1 MSLFYD
7 RHTLIKA
14 KNLSVL
20 VYYDFRLLLEV
31 VGRIPFKKGSEMM
44 VVYDKLL
51 SLMLLWLTQGFCFD
65 AQADGWLLKSHR

>member
-31 VGRIPFKKGSEMM
+31 VGRIPFKKGSKMM

-51 SLMLLWLTQGFCFD
+51 SLMLL
-65 AQADGWLLKSHR
+65 